1 MKLVV
6 KQNTV
11 FKQYAIDSGKL
22 SPQDKTNVAAGR
34 SFEIHSWKPAGP
46 FHWKIALINQFLGD
60 PPRNTWYVFA
70 PHVQLIDS
78 QGSTSSLPTD
88 PKPIATPIPTPIPNP
103 PKPIAT
109 TPIATPT
116 PSPKTTPA
124 PVTPAPI
131 PAPSVRLPDSKLL
144 SVPHHSQL
152 NNAENPRGACNVTCF
167 AMVMNYFKIPRRTS
181 AVQIEDEL
189 YRYMDDRGL
198 SRHEPQDLFK
208 LAEAYGLRNELTL
221 RGRASN
227 IRRSI
232 AEGKPCIIH
241 GYFTSF
247 GHIVTIIGYDKNGFI
262 VNDPFGEWTANGY
275 IEGPGG
281 GGLHYSSNLIQ
292 GTCSPEGPDHMWLHR
307 LSRK

>member
-22 SPQDKTNVAAGR
+22 SPQDKTNIVAGR

-70 PHVQLIDS
+70 PHTQLIDS
-78 QGSTSSLPTD
+78 QGSTTPLPTT
-88 PKPIATPIPTPIPNP
+88 PKPPPTPIQN
-103 PKPIAT
+103 PKPK
-109 TPIATPT
+109 ATPT
-116 PSPKTTPA
+116 PSF
-124 PVTPAPI
+124 
-131 PAPSVRLPDSKLL
+131 RLPDSKRL
-144 SVPHHSQL
+144 SVPYHSQL
-152 NNAENPRGACNVTCF
+152 NNADNPRGACNVTCF
-167 AMVMNYFKIPRRTS
+167 AMVMNYFKIPRKTN
-181 AVQIEDEL
+181 AVQFEDEL
-189 YRYMDDRGL
+189 YRYMDNTGL
-198 SRHEPQDLFK
+198 SRHEPQDLSK
-208 LAEAYGLRNELTL
+208 LAEAYGLKNELTL
-221 RGRASN
+221 RGRATD
-227 IRRSI
+227 IRRAI

-247 GHIVTIIGYDKNGFI
+247 GHIVTVIGYDKNGFI

-275 IEGPGG
+275 IEGPYG
-281 GGLHYSSNLIQ
+281 GGLHYSNNLIQ

-307 LSRK
+307 LSKK

>member
-22 SPQDKTNVAAGR
+22 APQDRTNIAAGR

-70 PHVQLIDS
+70 PHIQLIDS
-78 QGSTSSLPTD
+78 QGSTPPLPTA
-88 PKPIATPIPTPIPNP
+88 PKTFPTPIQTPNP
-103 PKPIAT
+103 KL
-109 TPIATPT
+109 
-116 PSPKTTPA
+116 SPLPTPA
-124 PVTPAPI
+124 PATPAP
-131 PAPSVRLPDSKLL
+131 SFRLPDSKRL
-144 SVPHHSQL
+144 SVPYHSQL
-152 NNAENPRGACNVTCF
+152 NNADNPRGACNVTCF
-167 AMVMNYFKIPRRTS
+167 AMVMSYFKIPRKTN
-181 AVQIEDEL
+181 AVQLDDEL
-189 YRYMDDRGL
+189 YRYMDNNGL
-198 SRHEPQDLFK
+198 SRHEPQDLSK

-221 RGRASN
+221 RGRATD
-227 IRRSI
+227 IRRAI

-247 GHIVTIIGYDKNGFI
+247 GHIVTVIGYDKNGFI

-275 IEGPGG
+275 IEGPYG
-281 GGLHYSSNLIQ
+281 GGLHYSNNLIQ
-292 GTCSPEGPDHMWLHR
+292 GTCSPEGPDYMWLHR
-307 LSRK
+307 LSKK